1 MIFIFIWTKE
11 SLRQVQWWTKSSLS
25 KQISVISG
33 FDHAFVNSSKFPE
46 NEEPSLNSTY
56 DNATMDIPWIPLK
69 CCSVIPWGPT
79 NNQQTHVSDGH
90 GLSANGRRR
99 RKNPPTR
106 RGSGLHLCQ
115 CGGKPPL
122 LGLLHHLVNPLSN
135 LHLVFHGQVYGD
147 RGGGPNKRGGGKDNN
162 QEQMFSVKKLLT
174 ERVSSLQGV
183 VVILIVLQGF
193 TVNSIILWS
202 CSLNLPQST
211 TQLDRFSPNLL
222 FQAGL

>member
-1 MIFIFIWTKE
+1 
-11 SLRQVQWWTKSSLS
+11 
-25 KQISVISG
+25 
-33 FDHAFVNSSKFPE
+33 
-46 NEEPSLNSTY
+46 
-56 DNATMDIPWIPLK
+56 MDIPWIPLK